1 MVNNDSKEWTLSQ
14 LEDKILFAEMINTR
28 FCHDI
33 AGPISAVNNGLEF
46 FEDESDP
53 EVREQAVDLLRL
65 SSRESFTK
73 LQMYRMA
80 YGRAAHAAESNVSEL
95 KEIVF
100 RYFEQG
106 KVTLDWPESP
116 EDGFQEKINNE
127 IRQLLVNMILMM
139 AGQLVYGGTLKIR
152 KEIGEKQRQL
162 VVCGLN
168 NRLRDDKDIDYILSG
183 QPVDEYTPQNAPT
196 CFFVLLA
203 EQRKAEIRF
212 QREAEKLELRVTYE

>member
-1 MVNNDSKEWTLSQ
+1 MDQ
-14 LEDKILFAEMINTR
+14 LEEKIVFAEMINTR

-33 AGPISAVNNGLEF
+33 AGPVSAVNNGLEF

-65 SSRESFTK
+65 SARESFTK

-106 KVTLDWPESP
+106 KITLDWPDSP

-127 IRQLLVNMILMM
+127 IRQLLVNMILIM
-139 AGQLVYGGTLKIR
+139 ASQLVYGGTLKIR
-152 KEIGEKQRQL
+152 KTISGQDRQL
-162 VVCGLN
+162 LVEGTH
-168 NRLRDDKDIDYILSG
+168 NRLREDKEIDAILRSE
-183 QPVDEYTPQNAPT
+183 PVEAYTPQNVPA

-203 EQRKAEIRF
+203 ERRKALIHF
-212 QREAEKLELRVTYE
+212 QRETDRLELRVNYE